1 MQSHTKSRQPPPSHT
16 KPHKVTTNHTN
27 LCQPVNHA
35 TPSHN
40 KTIPTCKP
48 IVTKSH
54 QATLSHTKQ
63 HQTSPSHTKLHQ
75 ATPQQATASCKPRH
89 TKPYQP
95 VNQDSSSHTKLHSH
109 TTPIKHWHHATPAI
123 QFIWF
128 KFGKCRLAYLL
139 VGF

>member
-48 IVTKSH
+48 ILTKSH

-89 TKPYQP
+89 QAIPARKSRLIKPYQVTQP
-95 VNQDSSSHTKLHSH
+95 YNPHQTLASCHTSHSVHLV
-109 TTPIKHWHHATPAI
+109 
-123 QFIWF
+123 QIW
-128 KFGKCRLAYLL
+128 
-139 VGF
+139 